1 MIDRSPSCL
10 AAAMARAVLAL
21 MVVLAG
27 FLPAAAQQKDKI
39 RLAGQVW
46 YPTFP
51 MYTAI
56 ENGIYAK
63 WGLDPTIKI
72 FPSGAA
78 CRRPC
83 KASSSASSSPAS
95 SARRRSST
103 S

>member
-27 FLPAAAQQKDKI
+27 LLPAAAQQKDKI

-56 ENGIYAK
+56 ENGSQLANAHLVTAFLVHFPPDALASGLIYV
-63 WGLDPTIKI
+63 G
-72 FPSGAA
+72 
-78 CRRPC
+78 
-83 KASSSASSSPAS
+83 PAPG
-95 SARRRSST
+95 
-103 S
+103 